1 MRNIMGK
8 STFSKLHEFALVGLS
23 VINLL
28 FMHNYFR
35 FSGYFETWPYAY
47 SGIVN
52 LCGVCFDIL
61 SLLLFFSVLLNRNL
75 KYSLFLCFVVTWLWA
90 LTNVIYG
97 RFFMQYLTLSAIQQA
112 GSLSDG
118 LVVRSILSNI
128 KWFDVY
134 FIFSMLLFILLYI
147 KMPIV
152 KLTWKCLL
160 RLFIMTLCP
169 LLMMFL
175 IYTAYHF
182 SHSTMRN
189 NIELYEQLLKN
200 SFLEPQKTMNSF
212 PNEIRYHNGSLRILY
227 YELCDMINGLE
238 LSQEN
243 VNYIENESKLINQ
256 RISAEHCQPK
266 VNNVVFILLESFMSF
281 VSEMKVDGKVI
292 TPFLDSLKH
301 DASVYYNGRVKTNV
315 TIGESGDGQFIYM
328 TGILPLR
335 SKQTVGI
342 AKSNLLPALPRIL
355 KKYIGVEKSEI
366 ILPTSTQMWQQ
377 EAMNR
382 VYGIE
387 RAYQNI
393 DIVND
398 KNQPLTDMQVFEIA
412 KKTISK
418 GSQHMFSIILNVD
431 THQPYREPVVN
442 NFVLRDESLPATFR
456 NYLIACHQVDCLI
469 QDYFRFL
476 KRVEMYDKSLIIIAS
491 DHHAHLDAM
500 GMSGKLSDDIPLYI
514 INGNVDNDKA
524 WHGSCNQL
532 DVFTTILDVLKIDSE
547 WRGLGHSLLLQNYVN
562 SVTPKIWD
570 ISELIIEGDYFR
582 FSSQEELDD
591 VLGIQ

>member
-1 MRNIMGK
+1 MSNYMGK
-8 STFSKLHEFALVGLS
+8 SSFSRWHEFAMVGLS
-23 VINLL
+23 VLNLL

-47 SGIVN
+47 SSIVN

-61 SLLLFFSVLLNRNL
+61 ILLLFFSVLVNRNL

-90 LTNVIYG
+90 LSNVIYG

-118 LVVRSILSNI
+118 LVVRSVLSNI

-134 FIFSMLLFILLYI
+134 FVLSMLLFIILYV

-152 KLTWKCLL
+152 KLSGKCLL
-160 RLFIMTLCP
+160 RLFIMSLFP
-169 LLMMFL
+169 LLMMFF

-189 NIELYEQLLKN
+189 NIELYKQLLKN
-200 SFLEPQKTMNSF
+200 YFLEPQKTMNSF

-227 YELCDMINGLE
+227 YEVCDIINGLE
-238 LSQEN
+238 LTKED
-243 VNYIENESKLINQ
+243 VVFIENESKLLKQ
-256 RISAEHCQPK
+256 RVSTEHCRPEI
-266 VNNVVFILLESFMSF
+266 NNVVFILLESFMSF
-281 VSEMKVDGKVI
+281 VTEMKIDGKVI

-301 DASVYYNGRVKTNV
+301 DASVYYNGHVKTNV

-342 AKSNLLPALPRIL
+342 AKSNLLPSLPRIL
-355 KKYIGVEKSEI
+355 KKYSGVKKSEI

-382 VYGIE
+382 VYGID

-398 KNQPLTDMQVFEIA
+398 KNQPLTDVQVFEIA
-412 KKTISK
+412 KKTILTDR
-418 GSQHMFSIILNVD
+418 QHLFSIILNVE
-431 THQPYREPVVN
+431 THQPYRKPVEN
-442 NFVLRDESLPATFR
+442 GFVLHDESLPVSFR

-469 QDYFRFL
+469 QDYFSHL
-476 KRVEMYDKSLIIIAS
+476 KKYGMYDKSLIVIVS

-500 GMSGKLSDDIPLYI
+500 GMSGKLPDDIPLYI
-514 INGNVDNDKA
+514 INGNVDNRKA

-532 DVFTTILDVLKIDSE
+532 DVFTTILDVLNVDCE
-547 WRGLGHSLLLQNYVN
+547 WKGLGHTLLLPNYVN

-570 ISELIIEGDYFR
+570 VSELIIEGDYFR
-582 FSSQEELDD
+582 FFSQEELDN
-591 VLGIQ
+591 VLGLQ